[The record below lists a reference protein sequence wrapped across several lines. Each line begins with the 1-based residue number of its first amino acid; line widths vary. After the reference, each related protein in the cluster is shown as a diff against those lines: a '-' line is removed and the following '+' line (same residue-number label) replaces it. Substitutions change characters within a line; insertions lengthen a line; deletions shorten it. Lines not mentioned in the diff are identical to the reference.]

1 MTPAIRYQ
9 KFSKS
14 ETLNKMILKINND
27 INAPLPPVSETKE
40 EENQIE
46 YKNNS
51 EFNTRRPSTKALPV
65 SVVENKMD
73 SINNNEPKST
83 EELAAYGKGF

>member
-1 MTPAIRYQ
+1 
-9 KFSKS
+9 
-14 ETLNKMILKINND
+14 MILKINND